1 MFSFVKQLG
10 KAAKKDRI
18 LQIARK
24 LLGHQKDLIS
34 ARDHSTNEVH
44 DNYSLGYIV
53 GCVDG
58 LVQSYNLSLET
69 HGYPVIEQL
78 LNEYFGEEEANS
90 LFRRVPQLKLQR
102 NESFLLGVLKGVSDT
117 FSWVEDNGR
126 IPTGWLDHVCS

>member
-1 MFSFVKQLG
+1 MFSFIKLLG

-24 LLGHQKDLIS
+24 LLGHQKALIS
-34 ARDHSTNEVH
+34 GRGQSVSEVH

-69 HGYPVIEQL
+69 DGYPVIKQL
-78 LNEYFGEEEANS
+78 LNEYFGEEEGNR

-117 FSWVEDNGR
+117 FSWAEDNGR
-126 IPTGWLDHVCS
+126 IPTGWVDHVRS